1 MFSLSSTPRYFDQL
15 LGFFDQHLLFGH
27 FPALLQVDVIS
38 YENITSDSP
47 VWPALMGIN
56 AQLASISRST
66 ALVLGTL
73 KKGASGQQQQ
83 QPVRMAREI
92 LPTPGTSLGGAPAT
106 AQPLQVSGTPRKP
119 YCPLGVIAV
128 VVWPSHISNVF
139 QKVLSMQAVNTHMPC
154 IESYFVAALVLPG
167 Y

>member
-1 MFSLSSTPRYFDQL
+1 LTH
-15 LGFFDQHLLFGH
+15 FDQHA

-73 KKGASGQQQQ
+73 KKGASSSRQQQ

-92 LPTPGTSLGGAPAT
+92 LPTPGTSLGGSTSTSAK
-106 AQPLQVSGTPRKP
+106 PLQVR
-119 YCPLGVIAV
+119 
-128 VVWPSHISNVF
+128 
-139 QKVLSMQAVNTHMPC
+139 
-154 IESYFVAALVLPG
+154 E
-167 Y
+167 